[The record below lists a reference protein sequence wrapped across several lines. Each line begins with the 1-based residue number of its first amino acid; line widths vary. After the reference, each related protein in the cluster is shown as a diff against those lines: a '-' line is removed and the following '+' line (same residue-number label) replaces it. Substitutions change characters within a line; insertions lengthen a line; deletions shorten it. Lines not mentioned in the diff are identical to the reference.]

1 MAVFGTKFRIASS
14 VILGHSFLN
23 SFLAQNDAS
32 PEGLALSPYRPD
44 RSYERIDSLLESA
57 HPEWK
62 SNNAF
67 HGTLQG
73 DNMIEKYEVYAN
85 FEKKDIICLIK
96 YGRSLNGHTGIVH
109 GGITA
114 LTFDNSFGW
123 LFLANKTPPA
133 FTANISVNYRS
144 ENYDRL
150 TS

>member
-1 MAVFGTKFRIASS
+1 MRLSQLRIVSS
-14 VILGHSFLN
+14 VIVGHSCLG
-23 SFLAQNDAS
+23 STLPQNEPLPS
-32 PEGLALSPYRPD
+32 ALTDYRPD
-44 RSYERIDSLLESA
+44 RRHYNRIDSLLDSA
-57 HPEWK
+57 HPDWK

-85 FEKKDIICLIK
+85 PDKGDIICLIK
-96 YGRSLNGHTGIVH
+96 YGRSLNGHAGIMH

-144 ENYDRL
+144 
-150 TS
+150 